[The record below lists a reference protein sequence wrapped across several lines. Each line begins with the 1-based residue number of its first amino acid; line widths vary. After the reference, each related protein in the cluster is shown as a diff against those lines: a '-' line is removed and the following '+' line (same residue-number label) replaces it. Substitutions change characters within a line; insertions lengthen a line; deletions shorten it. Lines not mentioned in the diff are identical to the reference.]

1 MPKIRDSDS
10 GNNKDK
16 SGDNTSATNLSNSH
30 HFNHFNLLNSSLIS
44 SSFSS
49 EINTFCPILNT
60 CSFTVLIASS
70 CPRNFSTKIRNSFY
84 LSFCRFT
91 KCVTINTVIVIIN
104 SAA

>member
-1 MPKIRDSDS
+1 MPKIGDSDS
-10 GNNKDK
+10 ENNKDK
-16 SGDNTSATNLSNSH
+16 VEIIPPQLNFSNSH
-30 HFNHFNLLNSSLIS
+30 HFNLLNSSLIS

-70 CPRNFSTKIRNSFY
+70 YTRNFSTKIRNSFS

-91 KCVTINTVIVIIN
+91 KCVIINPVIVIIN
-104 SAA
+104 NTT

>member
-1 MPKIRDSDS
+1 MLKIRDSDS
-10 GNNKDK
+10 ENNKDK
-16 SGDNTSATNLSNSH
+16 SGDNTSATNSSNSH
-30 HFNHFNLLNSSLIS
+30 HFNLLNSSLIS

-70 CPRNFSTKIRNSFY
+70 YPRNFSTKIRNSFS

-91 KCVTINTVIVIIN
+91 KCVTINPVIVIIN
-104 SAA
+104 STT